1 MGLGLNLGVST
12 PLELSEKYRFWVS
25 HPKSSKSTVIVTVY
39 QHSRKE
45 MLGSDT
51 TMGLSW
57 RWNTVGCTVE
67 PLDGYGWFLG
77 SLTCYAPFS
86 AGSDSLLPW
95 KERREFPR
103 GIASHRHLLCPRAM
117 PSAPPCRARL
127 ELVKLSGDYNAM
139 VKLGQTCTK
148 CRKNWN
154 LLGVTTCMY
163 SPLLPSQLCSK
174 SANNGPRLGAQ
185 PLAPGE
191 VWGSCGTSG

>member
-1 MGLGLNLGVST
+1 
-12 PLELSEKYRFWVS
+12 
-25 HPKSSKSTVIVTVY
+25 
-39 QHSRKE
+39 

-95 KERREFPR
+95 KERKE
-103 GIASHRHLLCPRAM
+103 IWAVEHILCPRAM

-127 ELVKLSGDYNAM
+127 ERVNITYMLLSEFIPVCHTALYTNKNLDRRTLVCTDLFDS
-139 VKLGQTCTK
+139 LGHTVLVLISRHVFQRGPCGGNTDVLEDIRRISTNRQELNCF
-148 CRKNWN
+148 RYMH
-154 LLGVTTCMY
+154 GV
-163 SPLLPSQLCSK
+163 S
-174 SANNGPRLGAQ
+174 NR
-185 PLAPGE
+185 
-191 VWGSCGTSG
+191 